1 MNMKNSEAAL
11 LKGLLEPVIL
21 NYLRGVDMHGYQ
33 LISTIRKDFHV
44 YFGPSTI
51 YPALHALEVKGCIKS
66 TWDISTDRPR
76 KVYTLTPEGEQLLGF
91 LESCIGQV
99 FHKFSVGQ
107 TEKKPILVK
116 A

>member
-1 MNMKNSEAAL
+1 MNMKDSEAAL

-21 NYLRGVDMHGYQ
+21 NYLRGDMHGYQ
-33 LISTIRKDFHV
+33 LISTIRRDFHV

-51 YPALHALEVKGCIKS
+51 YPALHALEAKGCIKS
-66 TWDISTDRPR
+66 TWDLSNDRPR
-76 KVYTLTPEGEQLLGF
+76 KVYEITQEGERLLGF

-99 FHKFSVGQ
+99 LHKFSVGQ
-107 TEKKPILVK
+107 TEKKPILVR